1 MSEALKKIITPVDG
15 SEGSAKAARFAAR
28 LAQATGAALELVH
41 VYDSTVISVMGLHA
55 LTGKEIDDAV
65 NRVSKAYFEGARRAM
80 EDDGVVAREVVRVG
94 NPSTEIIAFA
104 EEEHSDLIV
113 MGSRGQTDF
122 KKLFVGS
129 VSSQVMQHAP
139 CPVTVVR

>member
-1 MSEALKKIITPVDG
+1 MSEAIKKIVTPVDG

-28 LAQATGAALELVH
+28 LARDTGAELELLH
-41 VYDSTVISVMGLHA
+41 IYDSTVISVMGLHA
-55 LTGKEIDDAV
+55 LSGKEIDDAV
-65 NRVSKAYFEGARRAM
+65 HRVSKTYFEGARRAM
-80 EDDGVVAREVVRVG
+80 EDDGPVTREVVLIG
-94 NPSTEIIAFA
+94 NPSSEIVAFA
-104 EEEHSDLIV
+104 EEHHPDLIV

-139 CPVTVVR
+139 CPVTIVR